1 MNPPVFE
8 LVVATVHWTVAIKV
22 FKSWPGQQKRHTP
35 KGVCLFLLLVY
46 TLDVTFFSP
55 IILENL
61 KNASTFVRK
70 FRH

>member
-1 MNPPVFE
+1 MGNSETKYVKAQTKIDFLSLAYYLKP
-8 LVVATVHWTVAIKV
+8 T
-22 FKSWPGQQKRHTP
+22 KRPAET
-35 KGVCLFLLLVY
+35 GRFCLLLVY

-55 IILENL
+55 IILENP